1 MTVIEKEHRFKVRMN
16 NTDLQA
22 YLDKV
27 GVTQT
32 LDTSIETLFTLHR
45 AQQRKLPFENFD
57 IVLGHGVSISEQDII
72 DKLVYHNRGGY
83 CFELNGLLLRVLQT
97 VGFNARPLLGRVHLS
112 GTPSGRTHQF
122 TLVTM
127 GDEKW
132 IVDAGFGSNT
142 PRSPLPFVLNQAI
155 HTDIQTFRFVEDER
169 VGYML
174 QVQSYDDE
182 SQWLDMYSMDFE
194 HVFDG
199 DIVCGNHFAST
210 SPSSRFT
217 SSRVAT
223 LLIDSGVITLANY
236 TLKYRENNKAVVI
249 DLAEGP
255 EYLSALKEHFGIE
268 LDAEYQDLKPLPQL

>member
-1 MTVIEKEHRFKVRMN
+1 MN

-22 YLDKV
+22 YLDKI
-27 GVTQT
+27 GVAQT
-32 LDTSIETLFTLHR
+32 LDINIELLFKLHIN
-45 AQQRKLPFENFD
+45 QQRKLPFENFD
-57 IVLGHGVSISEQDII
+57 IALGKGVSISERDII

-97 VGFNARPLLGRVHLS
+97 LGFDARPLLGRVHLS
-112 GTPSGRTHQF
+112 GTPLGRTHQF

-132 IVDAGFGSNT
+132 IVDAGFGANT
-142 PRSPLPFVLNQAI
+142 PRAPLPFILNQAI
-155 HTDIQTFRFVEDER
+155 HTDTQTFRFIEDQR

-210 SPSSRFT
+210 SPASRFT

-223 LLIDSGVITLANY
+223 LSTESGIITLANY
-236 TLKYRENNKAVVI
+236 TLKHRANGESTEIELEA
-249 DLAEGP
+249 GP
-255 EYLSALKEHFGIE
+255 AYLSALKQHFGIE
-268 LDAEYQDLKPLPQL
+268 LDAEYQDLKPLPIASRV

>member
-1 MTVIEKEHRFKVRMN
+1 MN

-22 YLDKV
+22 YLDKI
-27 GVTQT
+27 GVAQA
-32 LDTSIETLFTLHR
+32 LDISINLLFRLHIN
-45 AQQRKLPFENFD
+45 QQRKFPFENFD
-57 IVLGHGVSISEQDII
+57 IALGRGVSISERDII

-83 CFELNGLLLRVLQT
+83 CFELNGLLLRVLQK
-97 VGFNARPLLGRVHLS
+97 VGFDARPLLGRVHLS

-142 PRSPLPFVLNQAI
+142 PRAPLPFVLNQAI
-155 HTDIQTFRFVEDER
+155 HTDIQTFRFIEDER

-174 QVQSYDDE
+174 QVQSYDNE
-182 SQWLDMYSMDFE
+182 NQWLDMYSLDFE

-210 SPSSRFT
+210 SPTSRFT

-223 LLIDSGVITLANY
+223 LPTESGIITLANH
-236 TLKYRENNKAVVI
+236 TLKYRENDKVVEVE
-249 DLAEGP
+249 LNGGP
-255 EYLSALKEHFGIE
+255 EYLSALKAHFGIE